1 MRALSAFFILS
12 LFFLFLNVISIR
24 KSNTPVNSPS
34 SFACGQFSS
43 FCDAR
48 KDPTDYWNS
57 IMKGEPMP
65 ESIQQLVLHLD
76 PSSPSKEK
84 IKKWHSSSGSV
95 NMDHFRKDFNTR
107 PNAIIYHS
115 HGEPKN

>member
-1 MRALSAFFILS
+1 MRALSAFFLLS
-12 LFFLFLNVISIR
+12 LFFL
-24 KSNTPVNSPS
+24 
-34 SFACGQFSS
+34 FSS

-48 KDPTDYWNS
+48 KDPTEYWNS

-65 ESIQQLVLHLD
+65 ESIQQLVLHQD
-76 PSSPSKEK
+76 PSSLSKEK

-95 NMDHFRKDFNTR
+95 NMDHFRTDFDTR